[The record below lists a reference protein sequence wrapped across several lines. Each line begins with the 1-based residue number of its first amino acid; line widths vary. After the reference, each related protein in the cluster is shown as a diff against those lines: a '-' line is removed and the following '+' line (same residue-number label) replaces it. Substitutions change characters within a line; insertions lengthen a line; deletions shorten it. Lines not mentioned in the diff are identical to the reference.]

1 MANTKIGGF
10 TFCGL
15 HINNKDG
22 NVGTYKLLEV
32 DRPASPNMTYRE
44 YIAPKR
50 NGSKRYDSRYEDI
63 IISVVIGVS
72 GNSIEKQQKITN
84 LLSQWIG
91 KEDKLMFDDRPSL
104 FYKAKFFN
112 SATVDNQG
120 IFTRLS
126 ITFIASYCMYEL
138 YDDLRDYTV
147 NQLTM
152 AIDDIGMLVNRAEW
166 SGITTSQ
173 IKRINNTGNFES
185 QPIIEITGTA
195 SLLILEVNNKAFSFM
210 NLNGSVFIDTEQML
224 VYEIVGTKK
233 VSVLQQ
239 FRGLFPS
246 IPIGE
251 SDVHIGGTNLNLDIT
266 IDFKNTYIV

>member
-1 MANTKIGGF
+1 MANTKISGL

-22 NVGTYKLLEV
+22 NVGTYKLLEI
-32 DRPASPNMTYRE
+32 DRPVSPNMTYRE

-50 NGSKRYDSRYEDI
+50 NGSKRYDNRYEDI

-91 KEDKLMFDDRPSL
+91 KEDKLIFDDRPNL
-104 FYKAKFFN
+104 FYNAKFFN
-112 SATVDNQG
+112 STTIDNQG
-120 IFTRLS
+120 IFTRLT

-138 YDDLRDYTV
+138 YDDLRDYPV
-147 NQLTM
+147 DQLTM
-152 AIDDIGMLVNRAEW
+152 VVDDIGILVNRAQW
-166 SGITTSQ
+166 TGITTSQ
-173 IKRINNTGNFES
+173 IKQINNTGNFEA
-185 QPIIEITGTA
+185 QPIIEVTGTA
-195 SLLILEVNNKAFSFM
+195 SLLILEMNNKAFSFA

-224 VYEIVGTKK
+224 VYEMVGTKK
-233 VSVLQQ
+233 VSCLSQ
-239 FRGLFPS
+239 FQGVFPVIS
-246 IPIGE
+246 VGE
-251 SDVHIGGTNLNLDIT
+251 SDVHIGGTNLNLDII